1 MQITCPACGALMG
14 LDVVVAHE
22 GAREAVEIAMQL
34 PAPLGR
40 LLIQY
45 VALFRP
51 GKTRRLSLDRLAD
64 LLGELLPMI
73 QAAQIRRDGQDW
85 PAPQEVW
92 AQALREMLDRRER
105 LSLPL
110 KSHGYLL
117 EIIAGMGQRS
127 AAKAESRREEQRR
140 ERPAGKRRG
149 QPTSA
154 ADALAAV
161 SGLRGALKGQST

>member
-34 PAPLGR
+34 PAPLGK

-92 AQALREMLDRRER
+92 AAALREML
-105 LSLPL
+105 
-110 KSHGYLL
+110 
-117 EIIAGMGQRS
+117 GQRS

-140 ERPAGKRRG
+140 ERPAGKRRS
-149 QPTSA
+149 QPTRA

-161 SGLRGALKGQST
+161 SGLRGALKGQNT